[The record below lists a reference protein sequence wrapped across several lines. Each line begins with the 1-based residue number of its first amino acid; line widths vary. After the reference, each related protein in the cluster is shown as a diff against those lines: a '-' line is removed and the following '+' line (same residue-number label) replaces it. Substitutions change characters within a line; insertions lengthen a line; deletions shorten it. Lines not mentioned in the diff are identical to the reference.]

1 MSAFRTGRF
10 AQLTAWSALLL
21 CMALCGVMGLNAMD
35 PKRRADVVL
44 QALESTRQRVDVRR
58 RLDPIFSVA

>member
-1 MSAFRTGRF
+1 
-10 AQLTAWSALLL
+10 
-21 CMALCGVMGLNAMD
+21 MGLNAMD